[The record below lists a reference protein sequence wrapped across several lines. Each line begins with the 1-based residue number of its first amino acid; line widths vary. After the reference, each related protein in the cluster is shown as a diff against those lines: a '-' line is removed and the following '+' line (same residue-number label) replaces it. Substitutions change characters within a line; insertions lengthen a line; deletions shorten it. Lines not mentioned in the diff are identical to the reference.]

1 MIMAVW
7 LLMSELGRPAVDRT
21 IFDYTFDS
29 MGLILSGL
37 CPAIGCLDTLLLIF
51 MELVSLVQ

>member
-1 MIMAVW
+1 MAVW
-7 LLMSELGRPAVDRT
+7 LLMSELGRPAVDGT
-21 IFDYTFDS
+21 VFDYTFDS

-37 CPAIGCLDTLLLIF
+37 CPAIGCLDTLLLIL